1 MFPNRYQVPNG
12 AAPRAAAASEPP
24 AYILNAAGLMV
35 RNPEYIKWMQMPTAT
50 ATTATSNT
58 APTSR
63 AAAAT
68 ATAAPSYEEALQT
81 LQAMSAKHWT
91 RHSLDAVLRHEKGHL
106 QNACD
111 RILKHGTKDP
121 QLLLNQLKDEDM
133 ARRIAGSAPQSMA
146 PPLRTSAA
154 TLGSQQSTRNPSYN
168 PSYTSHSPTTAT
180 TTVSTT
186 TSSSTNTS
194 LEARIAQAK
203 LNSVQTLSEEQAA
216 LRPPYIA
223 GNQSSHDDSGQASLV
238 SDLFGR
244 ISLLEKQV
252 SEKQLNDDKDK
263 MPVAKAEP
271 EPEPPKKYI
280 RDEEFNQLVIN
291 PEYKIF
297 MEERKARAN
306 SKASVPIAT
315 ATPSSEAV
323 PIATATPSS
332 GGEEDPKPTTTTNTT
347 IADEILKL
355 KSLLDNGLLSEAE
368 FEAAKTKTLEKFGVA
383 WICMFE
389 LSNDPKHQR
398 LPDTRF

>member
-12 AAPRAAAASEPP
+12 AAPRAAAATEPP

-35 RNPEYIKWMQMPTAT
+35 RNPEYIKWMQMQTAT
-50 ATTATSNT
+50 ATTVTSNT
-58 APTSR
+58 APISR
-63 AAAAT
+63 AAT

-133 ARRIAGSAPQSMA
+133 ARRIAGSAPQSIA
-146 PPLRTSAA
+146 AQPRSSAA

-168 PSYTSHSPTTAT
+168 PPYTSRSPTTTT
-180 TTVSTT
+180 TTVPTT

-203 LNSVQTLSEEQAA
+203 LNSVQTLSEEQAKRQQAA

-291 PEYKIF
+291 PEYKKF

-383 WICMFE
+383 
-389 LSNDPKHQR
+389 
-398 LPDTRF
+398 